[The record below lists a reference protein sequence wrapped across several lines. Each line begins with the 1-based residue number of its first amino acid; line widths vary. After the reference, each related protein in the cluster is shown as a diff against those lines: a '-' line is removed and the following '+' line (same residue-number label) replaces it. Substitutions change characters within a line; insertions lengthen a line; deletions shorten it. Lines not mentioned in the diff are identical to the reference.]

1 MYNTCENGCMYCV
14 VINVMFGVV
23 ALLYDRYRV
32 LCYAVSYQAGKQVK
46 FNGYVVQ
53 LGVNLGTIG
62 QFVQNKPAVVE

>member
-32 LCYAVSYQAGKQVK
+32 LCYAVSYQAVKQVK
-46 FNGYVVQ
+46 RCFCRY
-53 LGVNLGTIG
+53 
-62 QFVQNKPAVVE
+62 